1 MSASR
6 KLSYGLFIISVND
19 GERHSGCIC
28 NTVVQL
34 TSSPNQVSLTLN
46 KANYTT
52 GVLQKT
58 KKCNVSIL
66 AENAPFALFERFG
79 FQSGRD
85 ADKFAGLSGC
95 FETGNYCRVV
105 TEGCNSF
112 MALRVLQEIDLGS
125 HIHFIAEVM
134 AEGDISDVPSATYA
148 YYHANIKP
156 QKPAAPKAE
165 EKKKGWVCTICGYV
179 YEGDPLP
186 EDYICP
192 LCKHPASDFEPIA

>member
-85 ADKFAGLSGC
+85 ADKFAGLSGF

-156 QKPAAPKAE
+156 RPQTKATD
-165 EKKKGWVCTICGYV
+165 KTIWRCSVCGYE
-179 YEGDPLP
+179 YEGETLP
-186 EDYICP
+186 ADFVCP
-192 LCKHPASDFEPIA
+192 LCKHGAEDFEKL

>member
-1 MSASR
+1 MSAFR

-85 ADKFAGLSGC
+85 ADKFAGLGGF

-156 QKPAAPKAE
+156 RPQTKATD
-165 EKKKGWVCTICGYV
+165 KTIWRCSVCGYE
-179 YEGDPLP
+179 YEGETLP
-186 EDYICP
+186 ADFVCP
-192 LCKHPASDFEPIA
+192 LCKHSAEDFEKL